1 MNRNLSFSNSSK
13 GQKISKLILWGHCHH
28 TKARRRHKEN
38 YRPISPVRLTQKC
51 STKFTRMG
59 VTKKKTKTQTENNKC
74 FEDVGKSHGLLHAL
88 LAWMFSEEKSSVI
101 LILGIGMMIFLWLL
115 EGFLLFVLDFLQFEY
130 DMPQCRYFGIY
141 SV

>member
-1 MNRNLSFSNSSK
+1 
-13 GQKISKLILWGHCHH
+13 
-28 TKARRRHKEN
+28 
-38 YRPISPVRLTQKC
+38 
-51 STKFTRMG
+51 MG